1 MGTPADTRIRTH
13 YTAHS
18 RAEFDLGH
26 RAEVAVGLRR
36 LADWLL
42 THPQV
47 RCPYTVV
54 VTVIAKG
61 ETEDDERAEV
71 DQAAAT
77 MDVQPVEDGHYTA
90 GITFPG
96 RVRLSVAHIP
106 DAWRRRY
113 DAVSSYESNID
124 LDETDLS

>member
-1 MGTPADTRIRTH
+1 MGTPADTHIRTR

-26 RAEVAVGLRR
+26 RAEVAAALRR

-54 VTVIAKG
+54 VTVIAMG

-71 DQAAAT
+71 DQAAAA
-77 MDVQPVEDGHYTA
+77 MGVQPVEDGHYTA
-90 GITFPG
+90 GIEFPG
-96 RVRLSVAHIP
+96 RVRLSVLHIP

-113 DAVSSYESNID
+113 DALCSYEPNID
-124 LDETDLS
+124 LDEPDLS